1 MDYVD
6 CVNMYVYIYI
16 YIYIYIYYIYV
27 WLNTKLFY
35 KPIPGLLPTANESR
49 FLRNKFLVKLLN
61 NFVTSL

>member
-16 YIYIYIYYIYV
+16 YIIYV

-35 KPIPGLLPTANESR
+35 KPVPALLHTANESR
-49 FLRNKFLVKLLN
+49 FLSLRNKFLVILLN
-61 NFVTSL
+61 NVVTSL

>member
-16 YIYIYIYYIYV
+16 IYV

-35 KPIPGLLPTANESR
+35 KPIPALLPIANE
-49 FLRNKFLVKLLN
+49 
-61 NFVTSL
+61 